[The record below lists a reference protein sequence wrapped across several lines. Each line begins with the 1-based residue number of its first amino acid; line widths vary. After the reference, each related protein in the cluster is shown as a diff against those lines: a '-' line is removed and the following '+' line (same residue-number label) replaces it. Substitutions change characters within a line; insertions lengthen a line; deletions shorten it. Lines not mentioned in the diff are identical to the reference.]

1 LRSIAP
7 EKPPLRARKIEI
19 NYQEQSMKL
28 LVLGGTVFVGRHIV
42 ETALVQEHQ
51 VTIFNRGESNAELF
65 PDVEKLTGDRD
76 GNLAALAEQVRE
88 GRKWD
93 AVIDT
98 CGYVPRIVKQSLD
111 LLKDATEQYTFIS
124 TVSVYADFSLV
135 GIKEDDP
142 LARLEEET
150 EEITGETYGALKA
163 LCEWEVQQAFP
174 SKALIVRPGLIVG
187 PHDPTDRFTYWPH
200 RVAQGGEVLAP
211 GKPHAPVQVID
222 ARDLAEWMLRMV
234 AANRTGTYNAVGPE
248 YPLTLQEVLDT
259 SRRVSGSDARITWVR
274 AEYLLDQG
282 VEPWTDLPLWL
293 HGEEYAGMDSVD
305 ISKAVAAGLTFR
317 SLEQT
322 IGDTLGWDDTRSEDL
337 ERRAGIPREREAEL
351 LEAWHK
357 SAKFNGE
364 RKSEP
369 RDVTRERRG

>member
-1 LRSIAP
+1 
-7 EKPPLRARKIEI
+7 
-19 NYQEQSMKL
+19 MKL

-51 VTIFNRGESNAELF
+51 VTMFNRGESNAELF

-76 GNLAALAEQVRE
+76 GGLDALAAQVEQ

-98 CGYVPRIVKQSLD
+98 CGYIPRIVKQSVE
-111 LLKDATEQYTFIS
+111 LLKDATEHYTFIS
-124 TVSVYADFSLV
+124 TVSVYADFSVV
-135 GIKEDDP
+135 GIMEDDP
-142 LARLEEET
+142 LARLETET

-174 SKALIVRPGLIVG
+174 GKALIVRPGLIVG
-187 PHDPTDRFTYWPH
+187 PHDPTDRFTYWPR

-211 GKPHAPVQVID
+211 GKPHAPVQIID
-222 ARDLAEWMLRMV
+222 ARDLAEWTLRMV
-234 AANRTGTYNAVGPE
+234 TTNRNGIYNAVGPE
-248 YPLTLQEVLDT
+248 YPLTMQEVLDT
-259 SRRVSGSDARITWVR
+259 SRRVSGSLARFTWMR
-274 AEYLLDQG
+274 PEYLLDQG

-305 ISKAVAAGLTFR
+305 NSKAIAAGLKFR

-322 IGDTLGWDDTRSEDL
+322 IGDTLGWDDTRPEDL
-337 ERRAGIPREREAEL
+337 ERRAGISREREEEL
-351 LEAWHK
+351 LQAWHK

-369 RDVTRERRG
+369 RSEERRR